1 MFWRGMLCLPSKTK
15 TMKTEQEYC
24 PFGQKGFFKYVSKE
38 IFWKFTEV
46 TSHLL
51 IDVVK
56 PIKNGHSREW
66 MWHCYLDCPRLENR
80 LFQDM
85 LACSKRSDSGE
96 RCEVK
101 KRWKVGGDW
110 GDFFALLF
118 TSSHRSPLSERLE
131 QAKDMHARVSKY
143 HGRRNGKKCFFTA
156 YSSSITNAN
165 GNRSFESVLRWKLNR
180 KIISRGNLFM
190 RFNLYARLRKLQTV
204 SWCL

>member
-1 MFWRGMLCLPSKTK
+1 MGYESLFWKQRDQM
-15 TMKTEQEYC
+15 
-24 PFGQKGFFKYVSKE
+24 GQKALMKLTFLLSKSQNLKTYARSFEEECSVCHLRLKRWRPNKNIVRLDKKGFLNMYRKKSSE
-38 IFWKFTEV
+38 N
-46 TSHLL
+46 LL
-51 IDVVK
+51 KWHHIYCSTLWNL
-56 PIKNGHSREW
+56 IENGHSREW

-80 LFQDM
+80 VFQ
-85 LACSKRSDSGE
+85 
-96 RCEVK
+96 
-101 KRWKVGGDW
+101 
-110 GDFFALLF
+110 
-118 TSSHRSPLSERLE
+118 
-131 QAKDMHARVSKY
+131 DMHARVSKY